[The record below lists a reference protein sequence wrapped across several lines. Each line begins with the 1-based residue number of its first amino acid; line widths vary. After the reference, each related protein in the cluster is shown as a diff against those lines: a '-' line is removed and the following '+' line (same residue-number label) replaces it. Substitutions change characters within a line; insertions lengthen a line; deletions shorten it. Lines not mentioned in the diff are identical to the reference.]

1 MLRMKTW
8 VQILI
13 TACILSMVSL
23 VPTLTNKE
31 KRPSKYKAQLF
42 DWGVPGKIQVLQIPE
57 KCSEDSNEGGTDP
70 LRRTYVL
77 SPRKL
82 KRTSGVSC
90 CASVYKFCGFCGAYS
105 HWKFQQTPVIEMS
118 FPVTPEVCNQTWRE
132 GIVTIPDLTTRS
144 IRVGDSVL
152 LRLCN
157 ARNHQGRFSSDAL
170 SRNTS

>member
-82 KRTSGVSC
+82 KRTSCVSGRVTV
-90 CASVYKFCGFCGAYS
+90 SVFRGYCGTYS
-105 HWKFQQTPVIEMS
+105 HWKYQQTPVIERS
-118 FPVTPEVCNQTWRE
+118 ILVTPEVCN
-132 GIVTIPDLTTRS
+132 
-144 IRVGDSVL
+144 
-152 LRLCN
+152 
-157 ARNHQGRFSSDAL
+157 
-170 SRNTS
+170 